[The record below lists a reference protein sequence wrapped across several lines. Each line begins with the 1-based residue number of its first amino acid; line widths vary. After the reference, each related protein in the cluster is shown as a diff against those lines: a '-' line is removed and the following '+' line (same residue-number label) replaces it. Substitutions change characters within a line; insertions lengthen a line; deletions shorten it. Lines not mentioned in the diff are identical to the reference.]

1 MSTKAKAR
9 YVLLFIIPQLLI
21 YFLLQRV
28 FATNEYN
35 FLIPPD
41 NWIPF
46 IPEFIWVYHSLVP
59 VIFFTAIILLKSR
72 KNFFTCYFACVMA
85 AIFLMAFYILFP
97 SFYPREALSG
107 DSASMWLVEATRII
121 DHANN
126 TFPSSHVTF
135 SWLMYLSAKCSKLV
149 KRHRILVP
157 TYWLW
162 AALVTASTL
171 LLKQH
176 YIVDVLSGVI
186 LAYTTHYLSM
196 KVVLYLRYEE

>member
-1 MSTKAKAR
+1 MSTRTKMR

-21 YFLLQRV
+21 YFLLQRL
-28 FATNEYN
+28 FAVNEYN
-35 FLIPPD
+35 FLTPLD

-72 KNFFTCYFACVMA
+72 KNFFTCYIACVMA
-85 AIFLMAFYILFP
+85 AVFLVAFYILFP

-107 DSASMWLVEATRII
+107 DSTSMWLVEVTRIV

-149 KRHRILVP
+149 KKFAIFVP
-157 TYWLW
+157 VYWLW
-162 AALVTASTL
+162 AAMVTASTL

-176 YIVDVLSGVI
+176 YIVAVLSGVI
-186 LAYTTHYLSM
+186 LAYATYYLSM
-196 KVVLYLRYEE
+196 RVVRYMRYEE

>member
-1 MSTKAKAR
+1 MSTRTKVR

-21 YFLLQRV
+21 YFLLQRL
-28 FATNEYN
+28 FAVNEYN

-85 AIFLMAFYILFP
+85 AVLLVAFYILFP
-97 SFYPREALSG
+97 SFYPREEISG
-107 DSASMWLVEATRII
+107 DSTSMWLVEITRII

-135 SWLMYLSAKCSKLV
+135 SWLMYLSAKCSKMA
-149 KRHRILVP
+149 KKFKALVP
-157 TYWLW
+157 VYWLW

-176 YIVDVLSGVI
+176 YIVDVVSGII

-196 KVVLYLRYEE
+196 RVVQYMRYE